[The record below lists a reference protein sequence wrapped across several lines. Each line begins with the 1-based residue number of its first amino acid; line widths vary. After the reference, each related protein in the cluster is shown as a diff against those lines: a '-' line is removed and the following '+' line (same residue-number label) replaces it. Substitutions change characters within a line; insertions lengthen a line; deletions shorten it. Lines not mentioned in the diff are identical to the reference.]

1 LLFQASL
8 AAAARSL
15 ASFDGEKTMSD
26 FNRRDALKISA
37 SLALA
42 AAAGGFSCV
51 EMAKAGPIEV
61 PAIDKLSVRVL
72 VDGASDIFFRPQEV
86 SGVRTEPGR
95 SANSLRPLH
104 SEWGLSL
111 LLEPQRGDE
120 KRTFLLDY
128 GWTPEAINGNMDL
141 LKVDASKIDTLILS
155 HGHFDHWGGLFGFLD
170 RHRKDMPADLTMF
183 AGGEDNFCQRYTRAG
198 QGDLSDFGMLDRR
211 DIARQNVKLVLCES
225 PVVIGGQAFTTGKI
239 KRNSIEKVLP
249 NTMVEFKLK
258 DGAGC
263 NASHY
268 LPAEM
273 EGKTVPDEHIHEHA
287 TCFNLKDKGLVVISS
302 CGHVG
307 IVNSVRQAM
316 EVSGVQKVHAI
327 VGGFHLGPAPAD
339 YLTQVVSEIGKLN
352 PDVLI
357 PMHCSGLNF
366 AQEAQRQMPG
376 KVLTTTTGTRITF
389 GI

>member
-1 LLFQASL
+1 MPDL
-8 AAAARSL
+8 
-15 ASFDGEKTMSD
+15 
-26 FNRRDALKISA
+26 NRRDALKMSA

-51 EMAKAGPIEV
+51 EMAKAAPIEV
-61 PAIDKLSVRVL
+61 PTIDKLSVRVL
-72 VDGASDIFFRPQEV
+72 VDSASDIFFRPQEV
-86 SGVRTEPGR
+86 NGVKTEPGR
-95 SANSLRPLH
+95 STNSLRPLH

-141 LKVDASKIDTLILS
+141 LKVDPSKIDTLIMS
-155 HGHFDHWGGLFGFLD
+155 HGHFDHWGGLLGFLEK
-170 RHRKDMPADLTMF
+170 HRKDMPADLTMY
-183 AGGEDNFCQRYTRAG
+183 AGGEDNFCQRYVRAG
-198 QGDLSDFGMLDRR
+198 QTELSDYGMLDRR
-211 DIARQNVKLVLCES
+211 DIAKQNVKVVLCES

-239 KRNSIEKVLP
+239 TRNSIEKVLP
-249 NTMVEFKLK
+249 NSMVEFKLK
-258 DGAGC
+258 DGPEC

-273 EGKTVPDEHIHEHA
+273 EGKIVPDEHIHEHA
-287 TCFNLKDKGLVVISS
+287 TCFNLKDKGLIVISS

-307 IVNSVRQAM
+307 IVNSVTQAM
-316 EVSGVQKVHAI
+316 EVSGVQKVHAFM
-327 VGGFHLGPAPAD
+327 GGFHLFPAD
-339 YLTQVVSEIGKLN
+339 DEDVRRVVTELGAFD
-352 PDVLI
+352 PGVLI

-366 AQEAQRQMPG
+366 TQEAQRQMPG